1 MRFVASR
8 PCDKCEMMCLEDE
21 LTVCYHFDNMTI
33 LGRLC
38 DHCVR
43 AWLEHEK
50 SLKDGNE

>member
-1 MRFVASR
+1 
-8 PCDKCEMMCLEDE
+8 MMCLVDE
-21 LTVCYHFDNMTI
+21 LTVCVHYDNNQI

-50 SLKDGNE
+50 SLKGEDK